1 MNGYEAVTEI
11 RKQRGP
17 NQHVVIVA
25 MTAEAMEGSRERCL
39 DAGMDEVITKPVKQL
54 DFLQALEQF
63 VPRKAGT
70 RLTLV
75 AGNNRLQIS

>member
-1 MNGYEAVTEI
+1 
-11 RKQRGP
+11 
-17 NQHVVIVA
+17 VVIVA

>member
-1 MNGYEAVTEI
+1 
-11 RKQRGP
+11 
-17 NQHVVIVA
+17 
-25 MTAEAMEGSRERCL
+25 MEGSRERCL